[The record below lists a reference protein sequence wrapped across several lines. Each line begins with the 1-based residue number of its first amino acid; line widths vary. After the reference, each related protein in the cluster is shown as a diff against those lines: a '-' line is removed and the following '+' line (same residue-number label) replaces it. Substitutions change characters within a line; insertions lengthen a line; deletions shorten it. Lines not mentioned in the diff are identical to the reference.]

1 MNSLVKIL
9 TITGMLATV
18 AWFFWNPVGW
28 IFQWEPIV
36 AFLLALAGLVA
47 AENTGQSAQQ
57 VEQDKK
63 AHPNDIYLFGKFLEV
78 LPSKTSIEF
87 LKQNDFLLDFKI
99 ETLDPLRKFINE
111 WDNAEHEFEDS
122 ELEELRKSLMATGKD
137 LSEKISKY
145 TSPNYSGFQ
154 AVRVDKLKHIEKHE
168 ERFRKEAEI
177 INSASNEFVRIHQ
190 ELVRK
195 GRQKCI
201 I

>member
-1 MNSLVKIL
+1 M
-9 TITGMLATV
+9 T
-18 AWFFWNPVGW
+18 
-28 IFQWEPIV
+28 
-36 AFLLALAGLVA
+36 
-47 AENTGQSAQQ
+47 
-57 VEQDKK
+57 
-63 AHPNDIYLFGKFLEV
+63 
-78 LPSKTSIEF
+78 EF
-87 LKQNDFLLDFKI
+87 LKQHDFLLDFKI

-137 LSEKISKY
+137 LSEKISIY

-154 AVRVDKLKHIEKHE
+154 AVRVDKLKHIEEHE
-168 ERFRKEAEI
+168 ERFRKEAKI

>member
-47 AENTGQSAQQ
+47 AENTGLSARQ

-63 AHPNDIYLFGKFLEV
+63 AHPNDIHLFGKFLEV

-87 LKQNDFLLDFKI
+87 LKQHDFLLDFKI

-122 ELEELRKSLMATGKD
+122 ELEELRKSLIT
-137 LSEKISKY
+137 
-145 TSPNYSGFQ
+145 
-154 AVRVDKLKHIEKHE
+154 R
-168 ERFRKEAEI
+168 
-177 INSASNEFVRIHQ
+177 VRI
-190 ELVRK
+190 
-195 GRQKCI
+195 
-201 I
+201 